1 MKRARGFSLLE
12 LIVVMVIAAIL
23 AALAIPRFTDSE
35 TRASWYQ
42 EQVKAGIR
50 YAQRQ
55 AVAQR
60 RVVFVDVQPGQL
72 RLCYDAACASALTQ
86 LASGA
91 PYVLEAPANA
101 ALAPAGVFSFDA
113 LGQSAGYGMTVGG
126 RAITVNA
133 GTGYVE

>member
-1 MKRARGFSLLE
+1 MRRAAGFSLLE
-12 LIVVMVIAAIL
+12 LVVVIVIVAIL

-60 RVVFVDVQPGQL
+60 RAVFVEVQASQV
-72 RLCYDAACASALTQ
+72 RLCYDAGCGTALTQ
-86 LASGA
+86 LADGA
-91 PYVLEAPANA
+91 PYVLQ
-101 ALAPAGVFSFDA
+101 APAGVTLAPVGIFSFDA
-113 LGQSAGYGMTVGG
+113 LGQTAGYGVSVGG
-126 RAITVNA
+126 HAITVNA
-133 GTGYVE
+133 GTGYVQ

>member
-1 MKRARGFSLLE
+1 MKRERGFSLLE
-12 LIVVMVIAAIL
+12 LIVVMVIGAIL
-23 AALAIPRFTDSE
+23 AALAIPRFTDAE

-42 EQVKAGIR
+42 EQIKAGIR

-60 RVVFVDVQPGQL
+60 RTVFVDVQAGQL
-72 RLCYDAACASALTQ
+72 RLCYDAGCTTALTQ
-86 LASGA
+86 FASGA
-91 PYVLEAPANA
+91 PYVLEAPANV
-101 ALAPAGVFSFDA
+101 ALAPVGVFSFDA

-126 RAITVNA
+126 HAITVHS